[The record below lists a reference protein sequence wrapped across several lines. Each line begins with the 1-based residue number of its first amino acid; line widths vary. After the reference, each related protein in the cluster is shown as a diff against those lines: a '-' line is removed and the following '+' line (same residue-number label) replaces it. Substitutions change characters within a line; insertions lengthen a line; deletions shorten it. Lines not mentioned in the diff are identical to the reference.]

1 MRAFIHAFRG
11 RPWNKECCDAK
22 DGFHKL
28 GIETVMFT
36 TNEEFDLRKPEDV
49 VVGGTV
55 IVLHALH
62 QRGIVPDHYD
72 YPKELAEYIGR
83 NIRQLTLSQ
92 VLQEKLPVFVK
103 PVEEKLAPG
112 IVVNSWKDL
121 SEYEWLDVKTE
132 LYCSKVVHFVSEW
145 RCFLLY
151 GQIIGIQFYYGDS
164 SIQYDPVVIRE
175 AVKAY
180 PAMPAGCAL
189 DFGVT
194 DDGKTLLI
202 EMNDGYSLGSYGLE
216 HTLYA
221 KLLTARWAELN
232 GTEDIFRNK

>member
-83 NIRQLTLSQ
+83 NIRQIKLSQ
-92 VLQEKLPVFVK
+92 VLQEKLHVFVK

-132 LYCSKVVHFVSEW
+132 LYCSIAGS
-145 RCFLLY
+145 RQTTIFLRRADTRPL
-151 GQIIGIQFYYGDS
+151 
-164 SIQYDPVVIRE
+164 
-175 AVKAY
+175 
-180 PAMPAGCAL
+180 
-189 DFGVT
+189 
-194 DDGKTLLI
+194 
-202 EMNDGYSLGSYGLE
+202 
-216 HTLYA
+216 
-221 KLLTARWAELN
+221 
-232 GTEDIFRNK
+232 

>member
-72 YPKELAEYIGR
+72 YPKELAFQAFLMMVCVGIYGVLVATIQITADLHAFLFGIGAYTVLLCYTLFKTGSLS
-83 NIRQLTLSQ
+83 RQI
-92 VLQEKLPVFVK
+92 F
-103 PVEEKLAPG
+103 
-112 IVVNSWKDL
+112 NS
-121 SEYEWLDVKTE
+121 
-132 LYCSKVVHFVSEW
+132 H
-145 RCFLLY
+145 
-151 GQIIGIQFYYGDS
+151 
-164 SIQYDPVVIRE
+164 
-175 AVKAY
+175 
-180 PAMPAGCAL
+180 
-189 DFGVT
+189 
-194 DDGKTLLI
+194 
-202 EMNDGYSLGSYGLE
+202 
-216 HTLYA
+216 
-221 KLLTARWAELN
+221 
-232 GTEDIFRNK
+232 